1 METMASKKKEN
12 EQKQLRNET
21 IGLRLFRLRYTGI
34 KHCNSYLNFED
45 DVLTAHLNGND
56 TGDIN
61 NSCDFAR
68 DLTKCIVSVLKE
80 NIAEHISKPLDATQ
94 KKRPV
99 GLVCDKIT
107 PNKRTGHI
115 AALILPQ
122 PENPLS
128 EPFLCEYVSHHGLGQ
143 SYYWSVLVTTTVMLF
158 EYISPSAHP
167 GYYWHCIRCS
177 HCENYLSLLC
187 IVSPSVNTPDNN

>member
-21 IGLRLFRLRYTGI
+21 IGLCLFRLRYTGI

-80 NIAEHISKPLDATQ
+80 NIAEHISKPLDATP
-94 KKRPV
+94 KKKTSR
-99 GLVCDKIT
+99 
-107 PNKRTGHI
+107 
-115 AALILPQ
+115 
-122 PENPLS
+122 S
-128 EPFLCEYVSHHGLGQ
+128 
-143 SYYWSVLVTTTVMLF
+143 
-158 EYISPSAHP
+158 
-167 GYYWHCIRCS
+167 
-177 HCENYLSLLC
+177 SL
-187 IVSPSVNTPDNN
+187 